1 MSLPELRDVITAAM
15 LLVAMVLAGLIGRRQ
30 RIGIALLALLSL
42 VWLTVDR
49 LWEGPVL
56 VAVSKHNGLV
66 TSDFVGLAGLGA
78 AIWLY
83 RRFDR

>member
-1 MSLPELRDVITAAM
+1 MSLPELRDWATAAM

-30 RIGIALLALLSL
+30 RLGIALLALLSL

-49 LWEGPVL
+49 LWEGPVIITL
-56 VAVSKHNGLV
+56 TDHNGLV
-66 TSDFVGLAGLGA
+66 TSDFVGLAGLGM

-83 RRFDR
+83 RRLDR

>member
-1 MSLPELRDVITAAM
+1 MSLPELRDWATAAM

-30 RIGIALLALLSL
+30 RLGIALLALLSL

-49 LWEGPVL
+49 LWEGPVIIAL
-56 VAVSKHNGLV
+56 TDHNGLV
-66 TSDFVGLAGLGA
+66 TSDFVGLAGLGV